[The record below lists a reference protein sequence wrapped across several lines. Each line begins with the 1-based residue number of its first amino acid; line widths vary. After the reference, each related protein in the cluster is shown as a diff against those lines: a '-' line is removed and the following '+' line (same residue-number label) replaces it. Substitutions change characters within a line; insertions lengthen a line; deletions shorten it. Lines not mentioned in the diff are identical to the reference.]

1 MQFTFS
7 MLARVLRNPMRKS
20 SPFACPA
27 LNPYITIMLTF
38 LATAVKDPQVLTVID
53 SLQASPMNRR

>member
-1 MQFTFS
+1 